1 MKHKIN
7 VNAEDI
13 KKGIPGDCDACAISQ
28 ALKRQFQTEEVSTKV
43 DGGNVT
49 GDKITFEIKN
59 KKFEVN
65 HMQEGDVLD
74 FIDMFDNYRDYLVL
88 GGVDLVDPKPITFEI
103 VEKTQ

>member
-28 ALKRQFQTEEVSTKV
+28 ALKRQFQTDEVSTKV
-43 DGGNVT
+43 DGGDV
-49 GDKITFEIKN
+49 ILEIKN

-65 HMQEGDVLD
+65 QMQEGDVLD
-74 FIDMFDNYRDYLVL
+74 FIDMFDNYKDYLVL
-88 GGVDLVDPKPITFEI
+88 NGVDLVDPKPITFEI
-103 VEKTQ
+103 MEKTQ

>member
-28 ALKRQFQTEEVSTKV
+28 ALKRQFQTDEVSTKV
-43 DGGNVT
+43 DGGDV
-49 GDKITFEIKN
+49 ILEIKN

-103 VEKTQ
+103 MEKTQ

>member
-28 ALKRQFQTEEVSTKV
+28 ALKRQFQTDEVSTKV
-43 DGGNVT
+43 DGGDV
-49 GDKITFEIKN
+49 ILEIKN

-74 FIDMFDNYRDYLVL
+74 FIDMFDNYKDYL
-88 GGVDLVDPKPITFEI
+88 PILNLKNLKFYELLF
-103 VEKTQ
+103 QNC

>member
-43 DGGNVT
+43 DGGDV
-49 GDKITFEIKN
+49 ILEIKN

>member
-43 DGGNVT
+43 DGGDV
-49 GDKITFEIKN
+49 ILEIKN

-65 HMQEGDVLD
+65 HMQESDVLE

-103 VEKTQ
+103 MEITQ

>member
-28 ALKRQFQTEEVSTKV
+28 ALKRQFQTDEVSTKV
-43 DGGNVT
+43 DGGDVVL
-49 GDKITFEIKN
+49 EIKN

>member
-43 DGGNVT
+43 DGGDV
-49 GDKITFEIKN
+49 ILEIKN

-65 HMQEGDVLD
+65 HMQEGDVLN
-74 FIDMFDNYRDYLVL
+74 FIDMFDNYKDYLVL

>member
-13 KKGIPGDCDACAISQ
+13 KKGSPGDCDACAISQ
-28 ALKRQFQTEEVSTKV
+28 ALKRQFQTDEVSTKV
-43 DGGNVT
+43 DGGDV
-49 GDKITFEIKN
+49 ILEIKN

-103 VEKTQ
+103 MEKTQ

>member
-28 ALKRQFQTEEVSTKV
+28 ALKRQFQTDEVSTKV
-43 DGGNVT
+43 DGWDV
-49 GDKITFEIKN
+49 ILEVKN

-65 HMQEGDVLD
+65 QMQEGDVLD

-103 VEKTQ
+103 MEKTQ

>member
-28 ALKRQFQTEEVSTKV
+28 ALKRQFQTDEVSTKV
-43 DGGNVT
+43 DGGDV
-49 GDKITFEIKN
+49 ILEIKN

-65 HMQEGDVLD
+65 QMQEGDVLD
-74 FIDMFDNYRDYLVL
+74 FIDMFDNYKDYLVL

-103 VEKTQ
+103 MEKTQ

>member
-28 ALKRQFQTEEVSTKV
+28 ALKRQFQTDEVSTKV
-43 DGGNVT
+43 DGGDV
-49 GDKITFEIKN
+49 ILEIKN

-65 HMQEGDVLD
+65 QMQEGDVLD
-74 FIDMFDNYRDYLVL
+74 FIDMFDNYKDYLVL

-103 VEKTQ
+103 MEKSQ

>member
-28 ALKRQFQTEEVSTKV
+28 ALKRQFQTDEVSTKV
-43 DGGNVT
+43 DGGDV
-49 GDKITFEIKN
+49 ILEIKN

>member
-1 MKHKIN
+1 MFTKN
-7 VNAEDI
+7 EDI

-28 ALKRQFQTEEVSTKV
+28 ALKRQFQTDEVSTKV
-43 DGGNVT
+43 DGGDV
-49 GDKITFEIKN
+49 ILEIKN

-74 FIDMFDNYRDYLVL
+74 FIDMFDNYKDYLVL

-103 VEKTQ
+103 MEKTQ

>member
-28 ALKRQFQTEEVSTKV
+28 ALKRQFQTDEVSTKV
-43 DGGNVT
+43 DGGDVIL
-49 GDKITFEIKN
+49 KIKN

-88 GGVDLVDPKPITFEI
+88 SGVDLVDPKPITFEI

>member
-28 ALKRQFQTEEVSTKV
+28 ALKRQFQTDEVSTKV
-43 DGGNVT
+43 DGGDVIL
-49 GDKITFEIKN
+49 KIKN

>member
-28 ALKRQFQTEEVSTKV
+28 ALKRQFQTDEVSTKV
-43 DGGNVT
+43 DGGDV
-49 GDKITFEIKN
+49 ILEIKN

-74 FIDMFDNYRDYLVL
+74 FIDMFDNYKDYLVL

-103 VEKTQ
+103 MEKTQ

>member
-28 ALKRQFQTEEVSTKV
+28 ALKRQFQTDEVSTKV
-43 DGGNVT
+43 DGGDV
-49 GDKITFEIKN
+49 ILEIKN

-88 GGVDLVDPKPITFEI
+88 GGVDLVDQKPITFEI

>member
-7 VNAEDI
+7 VNVEDI

-43 DGGNVT
+43 DGGDV
-49 GDKITFEIKN
+49 ILEIKN

-88 GGVDLVDPKPITFEI
+88 NGVDLVDPKPITFEI
-103 VEKTQ
+103 MEKTQ

>member
-7 VNAEDI
+7 VSAEDI

-43 DGGNVT
+43 DGGDV
-49 GDKITFEIKN
+49 ILEIKN

-88 GGVDLVDPKPITFEI
+88 GGIDLVDPKPITFEI
-103 VEKTQ
+103 MEKTQ

>member
-43 DGGNVT
+43 DGGDV
-49 GDKITFEIKN
+49 ILEIKN

-65 HMQEGDVLD
+65 HMQEGDVLN
-74 FIDMFDNYRDYLVL
+74 FIDMFDNYKDYLVL
-88 GGVDLVDPKPITFEI
+88 GGVDLVDPKPITFKI